1 MMFATSPIELGP
13 KDTRPGFDA
22 ASFRTFY
29 DEALPR
35 IYGYF
40 LRRTGGSPALAEDL
54 TQDTFMAAVREL
66 QGGRMPQNPG
76 AWIHGIARHKLV
88 DHYRRAGRS
97 ERALSAAS
105 APPLAATAEDAE
117 CERVAAA
124 LDRVPASQRAVL
136 VLCHLDGFSVREM
149 AEALGKTEKA
159 VESLLG
165 RGRESL
171 RRAYLEAAP

>member
-1 MMFATSPIELGP
+1 MTLATSPIELGP
-13 KDTRPGFDA
+13 KDAPAGLDA
-22 ASFRTFY
+22 ASFRGFY

-40 LRRTGGSPALAEDL
+40 LRRTSSPTLAEDL

-66 QGGRMPQNPG
+66 KSGRLPQNPA

-97 ERALSAAS
+97 ELALSAVGE
-105 APPLAATAEDAE
+105 PPLAATTEDAE
-117 CERVAAA
+117 RERVAAA
-124 LDRVPASQRAVL
+124 LARVPATQRAVV
-136 VLCHLDGFSVREM
+136 VLCHLDGFTVREV
-149 AEALGKTEKA
+149 AEALGKSEKA